1 LGREQIKDSTE
12 FNKTHKKFPG
22 TACVCSHWANTYTVL
37 LISGVAVGS
46 GWQSTVAYINIGCY
60 YIIGIP
66 MGVLLGWL
74 FNLGVLVRNRNRISL
89 ARGWRPPPGRP
100 VA

>member
-1 LGREQIKDSTE
+1 M
-12 FNKTHKKFPG
+12 
-22 TACVCSHWANTYTVL
+22 CSHWANTYTVL

-46 GWQSTVAYINIGCY
+46 GWQSTVGYINIGCY
-60 YIIGIP
+60 YIIGIH

-74 FNLGVLVRNRNRISL
+74 FNLGLLVRNASL
-89 ARGWRPPPGRP
+89 LLPLVLATRSVS

>member
-1 LGREQIKDSTE
+1 MLKIKIFSKLYGE
-12 FNKTHKKFPG
+12 CKKNF
-22 TACVCSHWANTYTVL
+22 VL
-37 LISGVAVGS
+37 LLHITTTHQQVASNDQNMVILNSGLAVGS

-74 FNLGVLVRNRNRISL
+74 FNLGV
-89 ARGWRPPPGRP
+89 P
-100 VA
+100 VPTELCAHRFVLGPC